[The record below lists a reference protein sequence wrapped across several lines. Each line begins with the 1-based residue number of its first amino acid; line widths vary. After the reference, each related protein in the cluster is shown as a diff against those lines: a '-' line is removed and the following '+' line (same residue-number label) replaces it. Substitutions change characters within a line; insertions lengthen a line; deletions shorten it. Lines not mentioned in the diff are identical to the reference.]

1 MAECHYCGRRFPRLY
16 KLTPDD
22 IQREHL
28 PPQAFEVACAE
39 CLDRIRLIAR
49 VVPEQ
54 SLKQTVR
61 NFSWMIPLIS
71 LALLSAALLFS
82 LARTEGLNQLPMSM
96 QWVGSSASLVGI
108 LMIWDRSKNRYGF
121 THDLKWSLNSR
132 RVNLAMSV
140 VIAGILVIVLSTQ
153 FLLKV

>member
-1 MAECHYCGRRFPRLY
+1 LAECHYCGRRFPQLY
-16 KLTPDD
+16 KLTPED
-22 IQREHL
+22 IRREHL
-28 PPQAFEVACAE
+28 PPEAFQVACAE

-61 NFSWMIPLIS
+61 NFSWMIPSVS
-71 LALLSAALLFS
+71 LTLVSAALLFS
-82 LARTEGLNQLPMSM
+82 LARTEDLDQLPLSM
-96 QWVGSSASLVGI
+96 QWIGASAALVGI

-121 THDLKWSLNSR
+121 THDLRWSLNSKR
-132 RVNLAMSV
+132 ADLAISI
-140 VIAGILVIVLSTQ
+140 VIAGILVLVLSTQ